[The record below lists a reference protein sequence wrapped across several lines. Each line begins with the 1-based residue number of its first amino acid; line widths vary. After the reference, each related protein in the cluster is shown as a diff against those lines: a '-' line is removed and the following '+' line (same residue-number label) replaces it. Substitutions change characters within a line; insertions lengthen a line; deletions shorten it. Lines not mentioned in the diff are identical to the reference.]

1 MKAPTLPTYAHLTCK
16 TVRDLLAQ
24 RLLRAHF
31 QPIADLRNGS
41 VYAHEALIRGPA
53 GSAHAMPDALFAA
66 AHVEQCGFELEV
78 ECIRQAL
85 ATWSAGPRCGLL
97 FMNLSAS
104 ALVRILKDRRIE
116 NLIATAAAGD
126 VSSSS
131 LVIELTEHE
140 HVEDQEALF
149 VACMTLRRNGVGVAL
164 DDFGNGRSSLR
175 LWSELKPEYVKI
187 DKYFLKDLARHGDK
201 LQTLRALMQIA
212 ETFGSCLVAEGLEG
226 AEELRLVRD
235 LGIGYGQGWA
245 LGRPAPTPMS
255 ALPQSA
261 RAVLTS
267 RDIAVFPELKRASNG
282 GFTASRL
289 LIAAPTVGP
298 LTTHDAVYDLLRER
312 DALHAVAVLDQ
323 DKPVALINRSNFIA
337 SYARPYYKEL
347 YGNKPCTISANLA
360 PLTIELHTGI
370 EELTSV
376 LTSGDQRYLTE
387 GFIITEGGRY
397 RGLGTGQQLVR
408 AVTEARIESA
418 RHANP
423 LTFLPGNIP
432 ISDHI
437 ARLLAS
443 GRDFVAA
450 YGDLNHFKPYND
462 HYGYWRGDEMIRL
475 VARVI
480 VSHCDAQRDFVGHV
494 GGDDFVVLFQS
505 EDWLERSETIVKVFN
520 DKARE
525 LFDPEALVAG
535 GIEAEDR
542 HGDMRFHPCTTLSI
556 GTVQVRAGRFERVE
570 DVANAAAAA
579 KRAAK
584 HANRG
589 VVTLDVE
596 REAGPSPAAL
606 DGDADVARPLA

>member
-1 MKAPTLPTYAHLTCK
+1 MTSLPTSTYATLTCR
-16 TVRDLLAQ
+16 TVRDLIA
-24 RLLRAHF
+24 RRVLRAHF
-31 QPIADLRNGS
+31 QPIADLRDGS
-41 VYAHEALIRGPA
+41 VYAHEALIRGPV

-66 AHVEQCGFELEV
+66 ANLEQCGFELEV
-78 ECIRQAL
+78 ECVRQAL
-85 ATWSAGPRCGLL
+85 GAWAEGPNQGRL
-97 FMNLSAS
+97 FLNLSAS
-104 ALVRILKDRRIE
+104 ALVRILNERRIE
-116 NLIATAAAGD
+116 DVINAAGAQG
-126 VSSSS
+126 VAPSSV
-131 LVIELTEHE
+131 VIELTEHE
-140 HVEDQEALF
+140 HVRDPDALLT
-149 VACMTLRRNGVGVAL
+149 ACMTLRRNGVAIAL
-164 DDFGNGRSSLR
+164 DDFGDGRSSLR
-175 LWSELKPEYVKI
+175 LWSELKPEFVKI

-212 ETFGSCLVAEGLEG
+212 ETFGSRLVAEGLEG
-226 AEELRLVRD
+226 AEELRLARD
-235 LGIGYGQGWA
+235 LGIIYGQGWA
-245 LGRPAPTPMS
+245 LGRPAPTPVS

-261 RAVLTS
+261 RTVLTS

-282 GFTASRL
+282 GYTASRL
-289 LIAAPTVGP
+289 LITAPTVGP
-298 LTTHDAVYDLLRER
+298 QTTHDAVYELLRER
-312 DALHAVAVLDQ
+312 DGLHAVAVVDQ
-323 DKPVALINRSNFIA
+323 DKPIALIDRSQFIA

-347 YGNKPCTISANLA
+347 YGNKPCTMNANLA
-360 PLTIELHTGI
+360 PLLIELHTGI
-370 EELTSV
+370 EELTVV

-397 RGLGTGQQLVR
+397 RGLGTGQKLVR
-408 AVTEARIESA
+408 AVTEARIEAA

-475 VARVI
+475 VARVL

-494 GGDDFVVLFQS
+494 GGDDFVILFQS
-505 EDWLERSETIVKVFN
+505 EDWLARSELIVSVFN
-520 DKARE
+520 EKARD
-525 LFDPEALVAG
+525 LFDPDALAAG

-556 GTVQVRAGRFERVE
+556 GTVQVHPGRFEHVE
-570 DVANAAAAA
+570 DVASAAAAA

-584 HANRG
+584 HGNRG
-589 VVTLDVE
+589 VVTLNV
-596 REAGPSPAAL
+596 RGGAGKAPTWAGIGEVTAL
-606 DGDADVARPLA
+606 PVA